1 MLSTVAKRIRH
12 DEEILKTTS
21 QSLLQNAGVMLIS
34 MLALLAVCA
43 CILLLGR

>member
-12 DEEILKTTS
+12 DEEILKNTS
-21 QSLLQNAGVMLIS
+21 QSLLQNTGVMLIYL
-34 MLALLAVCA
+34 LALLAVCA

>member
-1 MLSTVAKRIRH
+1 MFNTLAKRIRH
-12 DEEILKTTS
+12 DEELLKATS
-21 QSLLQNAGVMLIS
+21 QSLLQTAGVMLIS